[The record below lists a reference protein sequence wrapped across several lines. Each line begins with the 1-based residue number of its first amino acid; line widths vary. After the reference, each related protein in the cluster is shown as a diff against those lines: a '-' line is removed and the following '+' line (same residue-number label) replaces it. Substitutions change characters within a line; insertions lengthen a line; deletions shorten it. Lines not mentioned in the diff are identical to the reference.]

1 MKMTKK
7 WLMIAAALLLVGLTL
22 VLSVLAF
29 YWGDWTAFNTVEPM
43 EPVNQSIAD
52 GEVTKLQV
60 ELDSED
66 VRLVHTEGDSFH
78 VQWYEGSSPRF
89 QLELGEDGTLKI
101 EQTSFSGPLVQ
112 IDFSSVSR
120 ALLIEVPAS
129 FAGTTELT
137 NAAGDIAIR
146 DLDLPGD
153 LRMWRDGR

>member
-43 EPVNQSIAD
+43 EPVNQSIAG

-101 EQTSFSGPLVQ
+101 EQTSFSG
-112 IDFSSVSR
+112 
-120 ALLIEVPAS
+120 
-129 FAGTTELT
+129 
-137 NAAGDIAIR
+137 AAGPD
-146 DLDLPGD
+146 
-153 LRMWRDGR
+153 

>member
-43 EPVNQSIAD
+43 EPVNQSIAG

-78 VQWYEGSSPRF
+78 VQ
-89 QLELGEDGTLKI
+89 
-101 EQTSFSGPLVQ
+101 
-112 IDFSSVSR
+112 
-120 ALLIEVPAS
+120 
-129 FAGTTELT
+129 
-137 NAAGDIAIR
+137 
-146 DLDLPGD
+146 
-153 LRMWRDGR
+153 